1 MITRA
6 AATVRQPILVCRKSI
21 NLTDFT
27 NNKMTFYIV
36 LIGLFELLNII
47 LYKVVKEH
55 AKETP
60 KERICVVPTRRKPKP
75 NKSGHSPVPLVGTYC
90 RLSAHIAAC
99 RHILPLVGTYSL
111 LRFLRAFA
119 KRQALISSLPS
130 HPYRARFYCLTLTCV
145 LTSTVGFV
153 QPLSPPCISFAV
165 WR

>member
-60 KERICVVPTRRKPKP
+60 KERICVVPTRRKPKS
-75 NKSGHSPVPLVGTYC
+75 NKSGHSPV
-90 RLSAHIAAC
+90 
-99 RHILPLVGTYSL
+99 PLVGTYSL

-130 HPYRARFYCLTLTCV
+130 HPHRARFYCLTLTCV

>member
-60 KERICVVPTRRKPKP
+60 KERICVVPTRRKPKS
-75 NKSGHSPVPLVGTYC
+75 NKSGHSPVPLQKGK
-90 RLSAHIAAC
+90 H
-99 RHILPLVGTYSL
+99 
-111 LRFLRAFA
+111 
-119 KRQALISSLPS
+119 SSLPY
-130 HPYRARFYCLTLTCV
+130 PLTPTEPAF
-145 LTSTVGFV
+145 TVW
-153 QPLSPPCISFAV
+153 L
-165 WR
+165 

>member
-90 RLSAHIAAC
+90 RLSAHI
-99 RHILPLVGTYSL
+99 LSYGFSVPLQKG
-111 LRFLRAFA
+111 
-119 KRQALISSLPS
+119 KHSSLPY
-130 HPYRARFYCLTLTCV
+130 PLTPTEPAF
-145 LTSTVGFV
+145 TV
-153 QPLSPPCISFAV
+153 
-165 WR
+165 

>member
-1 MITRA
+1 MCRSDTEETKIQQKRA
-6 AATVRQPILVCRKSI
+6 FPR
-21 NLTDFT
+21 
-27 NNKMTFYIV
+27 
-36 LIGLFELLNII
+36 
-47 LYKVVKEH
+47 
-55 AKETP
+55 
-60 KERICVVPTRRKPKP
+60 
-75 NKSGHSPVPLVGTYC
+75 
-90 RLSAHIAAC
+90 AAC

-130 HPYRARFYCLTLTCV
+130 HPHRARFYCLTLTCV

>member
-36 LIGLFELLNII
+36 LICLFELLNII

-75 NKSGHSPVPLVGTYC
+75 NKSGHSPVPLVGTY
-90 RLSAHIAAC
+90 
-99 RHILPLVGTYSL
+99 SL

-130 HPYRARFYCLTLTCV
+130 HPHRARFYCLTLTCV

>member
-60 KERICVVPTRRKPKP
+60 KERICVVPTHRKPKP
-75 NKSGHSPVPLVGTYC
+75 NKSGHSLVP
-90 RLSAHIAAC
+90 LSAHI
-99 RHILPLVGTYSL
+99 LSY
-111 LRFLRAFA
+111 
-119 KRQALISSLPS
+119 
-130 HPYRARFYCLTLTCV
+130 
-145 LTSTVGFV
+145 GFSM
-153 QPLSPPCISFAV
+153 P
-165 WR
+165 

>member
-60 KERICVVPTRRKPKP
+60 KERICVVPTRRKPKS
-75 NKSGHSPVPLVGTYC
+75 NKSGHSPMPLVGTYC

-99 RHILPLVGTYSL
+99 RHIFSPTVS
-111 LRFLRAFA
+111 
-119 KRQALISSLPS
+119 P
-130 HPYRARFYCLTLTCV
+130 CLCKKA
-145 LTSTVGFV
+145 STHLF
-153 QPLSPPCISFAV
+153 PTLSPPPSPLLLFDFNLRFDFYSRFCSTSFTAV
-165 WR
+165 HFICGLALK

>member
-75 NKSGHSPVPLVGTYC
+75 NKSGHSPVPLVGTY
-90 RLSAHIAAC
+90 
-99 RHILPLVGTYSL
+99 SL
-111 LRFLRAFA
+111 LQFLRAFA

-130 HPYRARFYCLTLTCV
+130 HPHRARFYCLALTCV